1 MPHGHRR
8 IYVFTSGRRS
18 PATLELS
25 HRILLIED
33 DADAREATTC
43 GFKLEGAEVTSAG
56 DGGEALYALRNEPR
70 PCVIVLDL
78 PDMDGREFR
87 RRQLLWPRM
96 SSIPVIVLSGHPD
109 LKVATWAMAARAVFA
124 KPVEFG
130 QLLRAVDEYCADA
143 DAEAGALRRRLMRT
157 HAWASASA
165 RRH

>member
-1 MPHGHRR
+1 M
-8 IYVFTSGRRS
+8 
-18 PATLELS
+18 PATVEVS

-43 GFKLEGAEVTSAG
+43 GFELEGAEVTPAG

-78 PDMDGREFR
+78 PDLESRTFR
-87 RRQLLWPRM
+87 RRQLLLPQM

-109 LKVATWAMAARAVFA
+109 LTLAAWAMAARAVFA
-124 KPVEFG
+124 KPVEFSR
-130 QLLRAVDEYCADA
+130 LLRAVDEYCADA
-143 DAEAGALRRRLMRT
+143 DPEAGALRLRLMRT
-157 HAWASASA
+157 HPWSSASA